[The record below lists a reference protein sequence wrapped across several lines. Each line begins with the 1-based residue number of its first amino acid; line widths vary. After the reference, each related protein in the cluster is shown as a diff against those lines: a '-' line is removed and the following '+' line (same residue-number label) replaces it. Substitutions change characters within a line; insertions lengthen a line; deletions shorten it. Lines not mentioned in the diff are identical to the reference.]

1 MPDAPEVPDAPD
13 VPGKVER
20 GRAWWTPFAALGGT
34 ALVIAVVFGI
44 VVAIAIVVYA
54 LA

>member
-1 MPDAPEVPDAPD
+1 MPDAPE

-34 ALVIAVVFGI
+34 AFVIAVVFAV
-44 VVAIAIVVYA
+44 VVAIAIVVYM

>member
-1 MPDAPEVPDAPD
+1 MAEPPEVPAE
-13 VPGKVER
+13 VER

-34 ALVIAVVFGI
+34 ALAIALVFAV
-44 VVAIAIVVYA
+44 VVAIAILVYI